1 MQTKPK
7 KEIQKRLRVKTKLIE
22 AGGGVVFKAQE
33 GHAENPL
40 VLLIFRNGFWDLPK
54 GKLEKGELIA
64 ECACREVAE
73 ETNSELPIILH
84 KLPNTYH
91 EYIEKNKKYG
101 KTTHWYVMRFQNE
114 QSNLLPQEE
123 EGIEEVVW
131 KPVNEAL
138 EKVGFDNLKDV
149 LNSFKNWLINQ

>member
-1 MQTKPK
+1 MQTRLRKRN
-7 KEIQKRLRVKTKLIE
+7 QVRLRVKIKPIE
-22 AGGGVVFKAQE
+22 AGGGVVYDNQK
-33 GHAENPL
+33 GSAENPL

-64 ECACREVAE
+64 ECASREVAE

-91 EYIEKNKKYG
+91 EYKEKGKNYG
-101 KTTHWYVMRFQNE
+101 KTTHWYVMRFPNE
-114 QSNLLPQEE
+114 QTNLLPQEK
-123 EGIEEVVW
+123 EGIVEVVW
-131 KPVNEAL
+131 KPLDEAL

-149 LNSFKNWLINQ
+149 LNSFKTWLVNQ